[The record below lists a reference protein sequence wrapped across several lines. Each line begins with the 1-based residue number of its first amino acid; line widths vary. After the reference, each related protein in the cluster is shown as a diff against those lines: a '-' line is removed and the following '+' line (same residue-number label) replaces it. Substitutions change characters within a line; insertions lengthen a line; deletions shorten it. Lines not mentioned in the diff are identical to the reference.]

1 MISNFKNK
9 QMIIIIIGVIVLIGI
24 MGATMKERPF
34 PSWPEI
40 FIRDSLSTVQGM
52 LYKPTQG
59 MTDFLSKLAH
69 FYNIYNENKALK
81 ANLDRYAQVS
91 AELEQVKGE
100 NERLRE
106 MLNIR
111 DNKLKEYSVTT
122 AEVIQRTPDR
132 WNHMITINKGSND
145 GIKPNMAV
153 VSSKGDLIGRVSSV
167 STFSSNVELLMDIEK
182 GNYIS
187 AVIPGAEP
195 IYGVIEEYVMQKDQG
210 FLIMKKVPKQ
220 VKLTKGA
227 YVTTSGL
234 GEVMPQGLMI
244 GVVDSWTDGD
254 YGLTQT
260 VYIRPLANFY
270 QIEQVFVI
278 KKKFIVE
285 QK

>member
-1 MISNFKNK
+1 
-9 QMIIIIIGVIVLIGI
+9 MIIIIIGIILLIGI

-59 MTDFLSKLAH
+59 TTEILTKLTH

-91 AELEQVKGE
+91 AELEQIKGE
-100 NERLRE
+100 NERMRS
-106 MLNIR
+106 MLGIR
-111 DNKLKEYSVTT
+111 DTKLKDYKILT

-132 WNHMITINKGSND
+132 WNHMITISKGSND

-187 AVIPGAEP
+187 ASIPGTAP
-195 IYGVIEEYVMQKDQG
+195 IYGMIEGYVMQKDQG

-227 YVTTSGL
+227 YVTTSGM

-260 VYIRPLANFY
+260 VYVRPLANFY

-278 KKKFIVE
+278 EKKFVVE